1 MQLGLGS
8 AESSLVVGFARLSFF
23 IELNISLV
31 GTVVLGTTEGGGKPR
46 ETGGILVEYV
56 NRRREECKSL

>member
-31 GTVVLGTTEGGGKPR
+31 GTVVLGTTEGGG
-46 ETGGILVEYV
+46 ETARDGWNSRGICE
-56 NRRREECKSL
+56 STS